1 MTAQAKRPTSE
12 RLHEAAL
19 DFFAHQGYE
28 ATTLSQLADAVGIQ
42 KPSLYN
48 HIESKQALFMSL
60 VEAVESTFFDEL
72 DASIARHAR
81 GDVKQ
86 RLHGLI
92 VDMSRFI
99 FTEAQGTF
107 YKRYLL
113 FPPES
118 LAEDVRAIN
127 AYGEARIDE
136 VLQGLFEQG
145 QAESRWNR
153 LTERQFLDTFYC
165 LMDGL
170 YSERFL
176 YPREEFERR
185 LDSVWPIYWA
195 GLLA

>member
-1 MTAQAKRPTSE
+1 MSAPAKRPTGE
-12 RLHEAAL
+12 RLRQAAL
-19 DFFAHQGYE
+19 DLFARQGYE
-28 ATTLSQLADAVGIQ
+28 ATTLSQLSDAVGIQ

-60 VEAVESTFFDEL
+60 VETVESAFFAEL
-72 DASIARHAR
+72 DVSIARYA
-81 GDVKQ
+81 GNDVKQ

-99 FTEAQGTF
+99 FTEVQGTF

-118 LAEDVRAIN
+118 LIDEVRAIN
-127 AYGEARIDE
+127 AHGEARIDE
-136 VLQGLFEQG
+136 VLQALFRQG
-145 QAESRWNR
+145 QGEGRWTC

-176 YPREEFERR
+176 YSRTEFERR